1 MNGWSMSHEFKEL
14 KRELPSLAPED
25 VDCYFTAFI
34 EGEQGL
40 SEGELRRSEH
50 LLEKMRD
57 EAPGNLGANAW
68 GPIYWAYR
76 RCYKGTIIWLI
87 LYTAFIYQGMFFG
100 VSIFTFLPVLA
111 NGALFNYA
119 YRMKAFKELKRAIS
133 SGVVDRE
140 RIVAHMRHAG
150 GTDSAAAYKAALAW
164 GLLFALGVALFVLF
178 FPERFF
184 R

>member
-57 EAPGNLGANAW
+57 EAPGNPGANAC
-68 GPIYWAYR
+68 IR
-76 RCYKGTIIWLI
+76 
-87 LYTAFIYQGMFFG
+87 
-100 VSIFTFLPVLA
+100 
-111 NGALFNYA
+111 
-119 YRMKAFKELKRAIS
+119 
-133 SGVVDRE
+133 
-140 RIVAHMRHAG
+140 
-150 GTDSAAAYKAALAW
+150 AAADGNGGGAIALT
-164 GLLFALGVALFVLF
+164 
-178 FPERFF
+178 
-184 R
+184 